1 MAKRYVLK
9 PSTLSN
15 PSTQS
20 TRSTRSARSDQS
32 TRSSQSS
39 TNWPPDPIQLTHG
52 DHIGDHIGDRIGDHM
67 FFGST
72 LRGLLSMRAPL
83 TCRLVKATP
92 TRHIYWLDTTIPR
105 ANIKVTRANNRLA
118 IKATQSTRSNTTQS
132 HESSYHSFELPP
144 NTTQI
149 RTRDLDGKLL
159 VIVDHQAK

>member
-20 TRSTRSARSDQS
+20 NRSDRSA
-32 TRSSQSS
+32 RSSQSS
-39 TNWPPDPIQLTHG
+39 TNWPLDPIQLTHG
-52 DHIGDHIGDRIGDHM
+52 DHIGDHIGDHM

-144 NTTQI
+144 DTTQI